1 MISPQLTPH
10 RAPWF
15 WWNLPASPTSATS
28 GSRGWWCSSWWACR
42 WCGGGGAG
50 WAARPPRTSLT
61 PPPSYLHCPA
71 ERFWWHGYHWHLWDL
86 YCVHCTLVA
95 GMNHIGG
102 QKKKSHLEKLLLQL
116 STELLH
122 WRPNQE
128 NMQSDLLF
136 KPLPLDVYTYF
147 VPPENGLI
155 RQKCTFITAVW
166 LGRVQDWIAAP

>member
-1 MISPQLTPH
+1 MKLISSGFTDRVHYQSASLISSKKMISPQLTPH

-50 WAARPPRTSLT
+50 WAARPPRTSPT

-71 ERFWWHGYHWHLWDL
+71 ERFWWVYLHCGLFD
-86 YCVHCTLVA
+86 VHCTLAWTTLLLLRVRKVD
-95 GMNHIGG
+95 GG
-102 QKKKSHLEKLLLQL
+102 EQKKKSHLEKLLLQL

-122 WRPNQE
+122 WWPGQA
-128 NMQSDLLF
+128 NMRSDLLF
-136 KPLPLDVYTYF
+136 RS
-147 VPPENGLI
+147 ENS
-155 RQKCTFITAVW
+155 
-166 LGRVQDWIAAP
+166 LGKIF